1 MGDMSTAVTGS
12 IQLRPGSSAS
22 RTRFSTDAVPAGQ
35 KVEAWE
41 RHHATSLIGLR
52 TKLHDPA
59 RLRAETATLEWPQLR
74 LAKVMASPHAV
85 RREAED
91 IAAHPVSGL
100 VAYVPLDGHST
111 FSHHSG
117 NVDIGPGRLILCDGD
132 SAFSRDL
139 SQGVNELVIHVPRD
153 ALKGFTGLRSIRYA
167 MAVDLE
173 ASPTLASAAREF
185 VALADSAFR
194 RGRTETTSEDRI
206 LDLVT
211 SLVADTANERDHLY
225 EAMKAIDDGH
235 REPEFSA
242 GVLAERIG
250 VSERHLSRLFAEVG
264 HSVPRA
270 VLEARLESAQSL
282 LADPESAD
290 IGMAEVAVQSGFRS
304 QAQFSRTYRARF
316 GIAPLRH
323 RKVLPSVTA

>member
-1 MGDMSTAVTGS
+1 MSTAATGS
-12 IQLRPGSSAS
+12 NQLQPGSSPT
-22 RTRFSTDAVPAGQ
+22 RTRFSTDTVPVGQ

-52 TKLHDPA
+52 TQLHDPG

-74 LAKVMASPHAV
+74 LAKVLASPHTV

-117 NVDIGPGRLILCDGD
+117 NVDIGPGRLMLCDGD
-132 SAFSRDL
+132 SRFSRDL

-153 ALKGFTGLRSIRYA
+153 TLNGLTGLRSIRYA
-167 MAVDLE
+167 VAVDLE
-173 ASPTLASAAREF
+173 LSPTLSSAAREF
-185 VALADSAFR
+185 VALADSAF
-194 RGRTETTSEDRI
+194 GWGCTGSTSENRI

-211 SLVADTANERDHLY
+211 SLVADTVKGRDHLH
-225 EAMKAIDDGH
+225 EAMNAIADGH
-235 REPEFSA
+235 REPDLSA
-242 GVLAERIG
+242 GVLAGRIG

-264 HSVPRA
+264 HSVPQA
-270 VLEARLESAQSL
+270 VLAARLESAQSL
-282 LADPESAD
+282 LSDPESAC
-290 IGMAEVAVQSGFRS
+290 IGMAEVAFRSGFRS
-304 QAQFSRTYRARF
+304 QAQFSRSYRSRF
-316 GIAPLRH
+316 GMAPLRH
-323 RKVLPSVTA
+323 RRVLLSVTA

>member
-1 MGDMSTAVTGS
+1 M
-12 IQLRPGSSAS
+12 
-22 RTRFSTDAVPAGQ
+22 GQ
-35 KVEAWE
+35 KVDAWE

-52 TKLHDPA
+52 TKLHDPG
-59 RLRAETATLEWPQLR
+59 RLRAETAALEWPQLR
-74 LAKVMASPHAV
+74 LAKVLASPHIV

-100 VAYVPLDGHST
+100 VAYVPLDGNST

-153 ALKGFTGLRSIRYA
+153 TLKGLTGLRSIRYA

-173 ASPTLASAAREF
+173 VSPALASAAREF
-185 VALADSAFR
+185 AALADSAFR
-194 RGRTETTSEDRI
+194 RGRPETTAEDRV

-211 SLVADTANERDHLY
+211 SLVADTAKERDHLF
-225 EAMKAIDDGH
+225 EAMKAINDGH
-235 REPEFSA
+235 REPDFSA

-270 VLEARLESAQSL
+270 VLEARLDSAQRL
-282 LADPESAD
+282 LADSESAD

-304 QAQFSRTYRARF
+304 QAQFSRSYRSRF
-316 GIAPLRH
+316 GMAPLRH
-323 RKVLPSVTA
+323 RKALLPIAA